1 MGQIDRHNS
10 SCSLS
15 LKKIFRCMMEEGY
28 HPSYETSHIIFELG
42 DNLAVVEYENSILSV
57 RLFFTIE
64 EEMAQTIINVSN
76 SVMTESQ
83 MVKPTVLDDMKNL
96 MFSCETMGENIR
108 QFRSF
113 FPKAIELLGEAW
125 SIHRKEM
132 KIMILHKSVLNQDLD
147 SHEQKYDSPDQ
158 LRKTLVS

>member
-1 MGQIDRHNS
+1 
-10 SCSLS
+10 
-15 LKKIFRCMMEEGY
+15 MEEGY
-28 HPSYETSHIIFELG
+28 HPYYETSHIIFEL
-42 DNLAVVEYENSILSV
+42 DENLAVVEYEKSILSV

-96 MFSCETMGENIR
+96 MFSCETMCENIR

-113 FPKAIELLGEAW
+113 FPKAIELLEEAL

-147 SHEQKYDSPDQ
+147 SHEQKNDSPDQ

>member
-1 MGQIDRHNS
+1 
-10 SCSLS
+10 
-15 LKKIFRCMMEEGY
+15 MEEGY

-64 EEMAQTIINVSN
+64 EEMAQAIINVSN

-96 MFSCETMGENIR
+96 MFSCETMCENIR

-113 FPKAIELLGEAW
+113 FPKAIELLDEAL

-132 KIMILHKSVLNQDLD
+132 KIMILHKSMFNQDLD

>member
-1 MGQIDRHNS
+1 
-10 SCSLS
+10 
-15 LKKIFRCMMEEGY
+15 MEEGY

-64 EEMAQTIINVSN
+64 EEMAQAIINVSN

-96 MFSCETMGENIR
+96 MFSCETMCENIR

-113 FPKAIELLGEAW
+113 FPKAIELLEEAL

-147 SHEQKYDSPDQ
+147 SHEQKNDSPDQ

>member
-1 MGQIDRHNS
+1 
-10 SCSLS
+10 
-15 LKKIFRCMMEEGY
+15 MEEGY

-57 RLFFTIE
+57 RMFFTIE
-64 EEMAQTIINVSN
+64 EEMAQAIINVSN

-96 MFSCETMGENIR
+96 MFSCETMCENIR
-108 QFRSF
+108 QFKSF
-113 FPKAIELLGEAW
+113 FPKAIELLDEAL

-147 SHEQKYDSPDQ
+147 SHEQKNDSPDQ

>member
-1 MGQIDRHNS
+1 
-10 SCSLS
+10 
-15 LKKIFRCMMEEGY
+15 MEEGY
-28 HPSYETSHIIFELG
+28 HPSYETSHIIFELD

-96 MFSCETMGENIR
+96 MFSCETMCENIR

-113 FPKAIELLGEAW
+113 FPKAIELLNEAL

-147 SHEQKYDSPDQ
+147 SHEQKNDSPDQ

>member
-1 MGQIDRHNS
+1 
-10 SCSLS
+10 
-15 LKKIFRCMMEEGY
+15 MEEGY

-64 EEMAQTIINVSN
+64 EEMAQAIINVSN

-96 MFSCETMGENIR
+96 MFSCETMCENIR
-108 QFRSF
+108 QFKSF
-113 FPKAIELLGEAW
+113 FPKAIELLDEAL

-147 SHEQKYDSPDQ
+147 SHEQKNDSPDQ

>member
-1 MGQIDRHNS
+1 
-10 SCSLS
+10 
-15 LKKIFRCMMEEGY
+15 MEEGY

-96 MFSCETMGENIR
+96 MFSCETMCENIR

-113 FPKAIELLGEAW
+113 FPKAIELLDEAL

-147 SHEQKYDSPDQ
+147 SHEQKNDSPDQ

>member
-1 MGQIDRHNS
+1 M
-10 SCSLS
+10 
-15 LKKIFRCMMEEGY
+15 
-28 HPSYETSHIIFELG
+28 
-42 DNLAVVEYENSILSV
+42 VEYEKSILSV

-96 MFSCETMGENIR
+96 MFSCETMCENIR

-113 FPKAIELLGEAW
+113 FPKAIELLNEAL

>member
-1 MGQIDRHNS
+1 
-10 SCSLS
+10 
-15 LKKIFRCMMEEGY
+15 MEEGY
-28 HPSYETSHIIFELG
+28 HPSYETSHIIFELD

-96 MFSCETMGENIR
+96 MFSCETMCENIR

-113 FPKAIELLGEAW
+113 FPKAIELLEEAL

-147 SHEQKYDSPDQ
+147 SHEQKNDSPDQ

>member
-96 MFSCETMGENIR
+96 MFSCETMCENIR
-108 QFRSF
+108 QFKSF
-113 FPKAIELLGEAW
+113 FPKAIGILKDALNL
-125 SIHRKEM
+125 HRKEM
-132 KIMILHKSVLNQDLD
+132 KIMIMAGAYLDQESRGEYVRSV
-147 SHEQKYDSPDQ
+147 S
-158 LRKTLVS
+158 